1 MNGYYNS
8 LLDLL
13 NYQLFPLG
21 QSKVTPMGVITF
33 AVMMLVLIVISGK
46 LKKLLVGHLLA
57 RTPLQPA
64 ARTAIGTITRYL
76 ILFVGFVIILQ
87 VVGIDLTAFNVI
99 AGAVGIGIGLGLQN
113 IANNFI
119 SGLIILFE
127 RPIKVGD
134 IVELE
139 KANGEVV
146 AIGPRAT
153 RIRTYDNI
161 TIIVPNSTFI
171 SENVI
176 NWTYAGTSM
185 RFRIPLIVTLDSD
198 VILVDRLMCES
209 ARENEN
215 VDKDPEPATILSKVD
230 ANGMHFE
237 LRAWTTSRNGVPSQ
251 LTSDILTVIVGK
263 FRDNGIS
270 FADSGVMDVKMQEA
284 LTAASR

>member
-21 QSKVTPMGVITF
+21 QSKVTPLGIITF
-33 AVMMLVLIVISGK
+33 ALMMIVLIYVSGK

-64 ARTAIGTITRYL
+64 ARNAIGTITRYMV
-76 ILFVGFVIILQ
+76 LFVGFVVILQ

-113 IANNFI
+113 VANNFI

-176 NWTYAGTSM
+176 NWTYSGTSM
-185 RFRIPLIVTLDSD
+185 RFRIPVMVALDSD
-198 VILVDRLMCES
+198 VILVDRLMCE
-209 ARENEN
+209 AAKEKEA
-215 VDKDPEPATILSKVD
+215 VDKDPQPTTILASVD
-230 ANGMHFE
+230 ADGMHFE
-237 LRAWTTSRNGVPSQ
+237 LRAWTTSKNGMPSQ
-251 LTSDILTVIVGK
+251 LKSEILTSIVAK
-263 FRDNGIS
+263 FRENRIV
-270 FADSGVMDVKMQEA
+270 FADSGSVDVKMKEA
-284 LTAASR
+284 LSNAPR